1 MQNLLSI
8 CESIFGKYQ
17 PIITTIDLADGTQKI
32 IQSVDIGYISGVV
45 VFCIAF
51 TLSFVLLARFLRGYK
66 NV

>member
-51 TLSFVLLARFLRGYK
+51 YSLFRIIGSIFKGV
-66 NV
+66 

>member
-8 CESIFGKYQ
+8 CESIFGEYQ

-32 IQSVDIGYISGVV
+32 VQSVDIGYIAGVV

-51 TLSFVLLARFLRGYK
+51 YSLFRIIGSIFKGV
-66 NV
+66 

>member
-8 CESIFGKYQ
+8 CESIFGEYQ

-32 IQSVDIGYISGVV
+32 VQSVDIGYISGVV

-51 TLSFVLLARFLRGYK
+51 YSLFRIIGSIFKGV
-66 NV
+66 

>member
-8 CESIFGKYQ
+8 CETIFGEYQ

-51 TLSFVLLARFLRGYK
+51 YSLFRIIGSIFKGV
-66 NV
+66 

>member
-1 MQNLLSI
+1 MYMQNLLSI
-8 CESIFGKYQ
+8 CESIFGEYQ

-51 TLSFVLLARFLRGYK
+51 YSLFRIIGSIFKGV
-66 NV
+66 

>member
-8 CESIFGKYQ
+8 CESIFGKYE
-17 PIITTIDLADGTQKI
+17 PIITTIDLADGSQKI

-51 TLSFVLLARFLRGYK
+51 YSLFRIIGSIFKGV
-66 NV
+66 